1 MNDWPKLTY
10 IFLTYNRANYVREGL
25 LSTLNQEY
33 EGEIEVII
41 SDDCSTDNTFEVIQ
55 QIVSEY
61 KGDKHI
67 VAVQTPHNVGLAG
80 NTNNAVKYATGD
92 WFIRAD
98 DDDIN
103 LSNRSQVIGEAIR
116 DNPKSLSFFQE
127 VRIFHNNEIISELI
141 NKWSNSE
148 GNVVYDH
155 YSITDIF
162 SNKPLT
168 KTRDDICFVK
178 TWSKKIFQIFG
189 EIPEAANNIDDV
201 CQMLR
206 ASLLGDITII
216 RNRPAILYRRHDG
229 NMCGATE
236 YKKISI
242 KSTIDKERKIERF
255 QAKATVGYSAVAQN
269 LKDQSELSMHVSKNN
284 LEEMI
289 SFCQLQS
296 EETKIRSIW
305 WELPLNDRWRYL
317 KKITSHFYH
326 PRNIFT
332 WISLLPLPIYA
343 FCYQILRLVMRCA
356 KKCSLMSASSS
367 Q

>member
-116 DNPKSLSFFQE
+116 DNPKSLSFVE
-127 VRIFHNNEIISELI
+127 EIHIFYDNDNTSEIIE
-141 NKWSNSE
+141 KWSNFDRDAR
-148 GNVVYDH
+148 YD
-155 YSITDIF
+155 YYKLSDILLNKSIRQANEAPCLF
-162 SNKPLT
+162 KAY
-168 KTRDDICFVK
+168 
-178 TWSKKIFQIFG
+178 SKKIFQIFG

-284 LEEMI
+284 LEKMI

-305 WELPLNDRWRYL
+305 WELPLKDRWRYL